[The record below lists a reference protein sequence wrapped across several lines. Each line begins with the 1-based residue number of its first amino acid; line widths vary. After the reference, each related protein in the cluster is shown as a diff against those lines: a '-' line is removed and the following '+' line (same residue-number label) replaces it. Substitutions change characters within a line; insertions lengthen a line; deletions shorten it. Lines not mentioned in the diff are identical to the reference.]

1 MLGLKFPA
9 LGRVLLPAVAA
20 TRLTLSAVG
29 AALGTRS
36 PSEEA
41 ARRRIARV
49 AAARSD
55 VPE

>member
-1 MLGLKFPA
+1 MLGLKLPA
-9 LGRVLLPAVAA
+9 LGPIPLPVVAA

-29 AALGTRS
+29 TALGTRS

-49 AAARSD
+49 AARSD